1 MKRGEIC
8 KLLFYCEN
16 NTTGQR
22 ILAGYSFKNETEQ
35 PVYRFMINVP
45 EEGYLKK
52 IHTQMVM

>member
-1 MKRGEIC
+1 MK
-8 KLLFYCEN
+8 N